1 MNVAISATEDR
12 MDSEVDP
19 RFGRAR
25 WFAVID
31 TETNQPVFHDNTE
44 NLNASQGAGIQT
56 SQMLA
61 KLKVE
66 CIITGNIGPNA
77 YTTLEAAGIDIYRID
92 GGTLQEA
99 LDKLAKGELKKSADS
114 NVKGHWS

>member
-1 MNVAISATEDR
+1 MKVAISAVENR
-12 MDSEVDP
+12 MESEVDP

-25 WFAVID
+25 WFAIID
-31 TETNQPVFHDNTE
+31 LEANEQTFFDNSE

-56 SQMLA
+56 SRMLA
-61 KLKVE
+61 EQKVE
-66 CIITGNIGPNA
+66 CVITGNIGPNA
-77 YTTLEAAGIDIYRID
+77 YSTLEAAGIGIYRIA

-99 LDKLAKGELKKSADS
+99 LKKLSSGELAKSEGS